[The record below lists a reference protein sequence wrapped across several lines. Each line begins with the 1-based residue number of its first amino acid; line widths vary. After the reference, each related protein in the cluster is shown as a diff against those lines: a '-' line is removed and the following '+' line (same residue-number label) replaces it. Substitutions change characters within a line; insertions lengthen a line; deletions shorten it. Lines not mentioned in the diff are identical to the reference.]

1 MIYILR
7 IFSFLKTNIMNKH
20 LFLFLFLSLSFVSL
34 SFAQTK
40 VDKYCQVIVEPKGAS
55 RTNRIARMSYGE
67 NKWLF
72 TPKDTT
78 LFQQLNYVNS
88 LTTEADVL
96 NYMSHLGWT
105 VVNVHSGPGA
115 QEWFYFKKEFD
126 AAEWVQ

>member
-1 MIYILR
+1 MH
-7 IFSFLKTNIMNKH
+7 KH
-20 LFLFLFLSLSFVSL
+20 LFLFLFLWLSFLSF

-40 VDKYCQVIVEPKGAS
+40 VEKYCQVVVGPQGIS
-55 RTNRIARMSYGE
+55 RTKRIAKISYGE

-72 TPKDTT
+72 TPKDTS

-105 VVNVHSGPGA
+105 FVNVHSAGGG

-126 AAEWVQ
+126 AADWVQ